1 MTNKATKDS
10 NEVIINNNEFT
21 PPRKLKKD
29 PIRRAEALKRNLLRR
44 KLQNHQDKGE

>member
-1 MTNKATKDS
+1 MTNKAIKDS
-10 NEVIINNNEFT
+10 NEVTIDSDSFT

-44 KLQNHQDKGE
+44 KLQSNQDAGE